1 MAAWGKIS
9 LGPEYTTV
17 CMHVTHRH
25 SGLQIL
31 KVTKFHVSNKKYLL
45 IKLKTLELLYEMWI
59 HFNGIGSSGV
69 KWHRYK
75 KSTCLGLPQLGN
87 T

>member
-9 LGPEYTTV
+9 VGPEYS
-17 CMHVTHRH
+17 H
-25 SGLQIL
+25 SLYACNTQWA
-31 KVTKFHVSNKKYLL
+31 SNLES
-45 IKLKTLELLYEMWI
+45 KLKTLELLYEMWI

-75 KSTCLGLPQLGN
+75 KSICLGIPQLGK

>member
-17 CMHVTHRH
+17 CMHVTH
-25 SGLQIL
+25 SGQQIL
-31 KVTKFHVSNKKYLL
+31 KLEQASCVKRGILFKQ
-45 IKLKTLELLYEMWI
+45 KTLELLYEMWI

-75 KSTCLGLPQLGN
+75 KSTCLGIPLLGN